1 MKVTILQEN
10 LHPKLSAVA
19 KFASSKAALPVLENV
34 LIQTDK
40 GVLRLSATDLET
52 GIRTTVPAVGAK
64 VEKEGGLTVPARLFV
79 SLIGNLPPGKITL
92 SAEKDILSVSAE
104 GFTSKING
112 LASSEFP
119 SFATEGK
126 TLFTVPA
133 KEFAEAVGQV
143 SFAAAQ
149 DESRP
154 ILTGLMLSLAEGNL
168 TVVGVDGFRLAEK
181 RIKTKGEEFSVVI
194 PARSLLELTRL
205 MDGEL
210 EVLRSKDGQ
219 LIFKSAGFQ
228 AFAQSLEGEFP
239 QYEQIIPANF
249 ETRIDFAKE
258 DLVKAVQISS
268 VFTDGGVGVV
278 VLKQDPAKKKMVVSS
293 QESEVGEAQTSLPIS
308 GEGKAGTIA
317 FNSRYLTDA
326 LAALKGEEISLSMN
340 SALDPVMFSYPKD
353 KTYLHVVMPVRLQ
366 E

>member
-1 MKVTILQEN
+1 MKVTVLQEN
-10 LHPKLSAVA
+10 LYPKLSAVV
-19 KFASSKAALPVLENV
+19 KFASSKAALPVLENI
-34 LIQTDK
+34 LIQAEK

-52 GIRTTVPAVGAK
+52 GVRTTVGAK
-64 VEKEGGLTVPARLFV
+64 VEKEGGLTVPARLLV
-79 SLIGNLPPGKITL
+79 SLIGNLPAGKITL
-92 SAEKDILSVSAE
+92 SAEKDILSIAAE

-112 LASSEFP
+112 LSAAEFP
-119 SFATEGK
+119 SFAAEGK
-126 TLFTVPA
+126 PLFTVPA
-133 KEFAEAVGQV
+133 QDFADAVGQV

-154 ILTGLMLSLAEGNL
+154 ILTGLMLKLAEGEL

-181 RIKTKGEEFSVVI
+181 RIKTAGEEFSVVV
-194 PARSLLELTRL
+194 PARSLVELTRL
-205 MDGEL
+205 MDGDL
-210 EVLRSKDGQ
+210 KVRHSKDGQ
-219 LIFKSAGFQ
+219 LIFQSDDFQ

-239 QYEQIIPANF
+239 EYEQIIPPNF
-249 ETRIDFAKE
+249 ETRIDFSKE
-258 DLVKAVQISS
+258 DLVKAVQLSS
-268 VFTDGGVGVV
+268 IFSDGGVGVV

-293 QESEVGEAQTSLPIS
+293 QESEVGEAQSSLPIS

-326 LAALKGEEISLSMN
+326 LAALRGDNISLSMN

-353 KTYLHVVMPVRLQ
+353 KSYLHVVMPVRLQ